1 MARETKLFI
10 NRTDSLETVVDKII
24 HAPTFVV
31 VLVIPRDATLGH
43 SLSNFN
49 AVKRESDTA
58 GKALMIESSDEHI
71 LELAAKAKIVAENP
85 PKSSERPSMDIVRR
99 AAEPISKAKQ
109 SVKSAAHGKTEKK
122 SESESVPVHHIHHAE
137 ESAGEQNEP
146 SFFKPLPPH
155 ARIDLAEADI
165 HEEEFESPKKKKSQ
179 KKKKLIF
186 AAAGIVSV
194 FVGWYALAVLPRA
207 TITLMVKHIAVQS
220 EDTVRI
226 GKGYKEA
233 SISGGALLVPGEL
246 FSEKGNLVMSFP
258 ANGTENVETKATGKL
273 TVYNAYSVAPQ
284 LLIKATRFESPD
296 GKIFRLDKA
305 VSIPGAKS
313 VKGKLV
319 PSKVE
324 ASVTADKAGDEYN
337 ISPATHWTI
346 PGFKGTPR
354 FNGFYADSLDSMA
367 GGAIGLRP
375 TLSAA
380 DRANAENVVSDA
392 LRTSLGMRILAMA
405 DKFKSFASSTSF
417 AITKTEERVDT
428 NDKTKFGLYMEG
440 TMKQLVFDEQMVKDA
455 IVEKARTDETAA
467 DTADI
472 TQFEYGEPTFDF
484 TNGTIMVA
492 VKSSVIF
499 TPHVNLAEMKNNIAG
514 STKSSA
520 EMTILGIPRLDSA
533 NIAFWPFWVS
543 SIPSKVSHIDILVK

>member
-1 MARETKLFI
+1 MTSETKLFI

-24 HAPTFVV
+24 HAPTFAVA
-31 VLVIPRDATLGH
+31 LVIPRDSMLGH

-49 AVKRESDTA
+49 ALKRESDTA

-85 PKSSERPSMDIVRR
+85 PKSLTRPSMDIVRR
-99 AAEPISKAKQ
+99 ASESISKVKQ
-109 SVKSAAHGKTEKK
+109 PVKSASHGKSEKK
-122 SESESVPVHHIHHAE
+122 FESEPVTVPLHHTDE
-137 ESAGEQNEP
+137 GVLEQKAP
-146 SFFKPLPPH
+146 SFFKPVSPH
-155 ARIDLAEADI
+155 TRIDLAEADI

-179 KKKKLIF
+179 KKKNLIF
-186 AAAGIVSV
+186 ITAGMVAV
-194 FVGWYALAVLPRA
+194 FIGWYAFAVLPHA
-207 TITLMVKHIAVQS
+207 TITLMVKHITVNS

-226 GKGYKEA
+226 DKGYKEV
-233 SISGGALLVPGEL
+233 SVSGGALLVPGEL

-273 TVYNAYSVAPQ
+273 MVYNAYSAAPQ
-284 LLIKATRFESPD
+284 LLVKATRFESPD
-296 GKIFRLDKA
+296 GKIFRLDRA
-305 VSIPGAKS
+305 VSIPAAKNT
-313 VKGKLV
+313 KGKLT

-324 ASVTADKAGDEYN
+324 VSVTADKAGDEYN
-337 ISPATHWTI
+337 VIPATHWTI

-354 FNGFYADSLDSMA
+354 FNGFYADSLDAMA

-375 TLSAA
+375 TLSVA
-380 DRANAENVVSDA
+380 DRANAENAVSDA

-405 DKFKSFASSTSF
+405 DKFKVFASSTSF
-417 AITKTEERVDT
+417 AITKTEERVDA

-455 IVEKARTDETAA
+455 IVEKARADETMA

-472 TQFEYGEPTFDF
+472 TKFEYGDPTFDF
-484 TNGTIMVA
+484 TNGIITVV
-492 VKSSVIF
+492 VKSSVVF
-499 TPHVNLAEMKNNIAG
+499 TPHINLAEMKSNIAG

-543 SIPSKVSHIDILVK
+543 SVPSRVSHIDILIK